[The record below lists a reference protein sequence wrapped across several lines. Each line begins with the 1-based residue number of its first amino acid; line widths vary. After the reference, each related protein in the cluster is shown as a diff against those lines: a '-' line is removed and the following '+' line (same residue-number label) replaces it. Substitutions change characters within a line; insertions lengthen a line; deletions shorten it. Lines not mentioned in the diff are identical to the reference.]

1 MRTFSHVGIPT
12 SDIHD
17 GESHNE
23 GGGFFVTD
31 YSQSSSRVEW
41 LRCESECAL
50 PEMLQ
55 TMPHVAFEV
64 DDLDAALKDAD
75 VLMEPM
81 MPKDNLR
88 IAFVIEDGAP
98 VELMQTIKN

>member
-12 SDIHD
+12 PDIHA

-31 YSQSSSRVEW
+31 FEQSDSRVEW
-41 LRCESECAL
+41 LRCEPDCAL
-50 PEMLQ
+50 PQMLQ
-55 TMPHVAFEV
+55 NMPHVAFEV
-64 DDLDAALKDAD
+64 DDLDEALKGAD
-75 VLMEPM
+75 ILMEPM
-81 MPKDNLR
+81 MPKDNLK

-98 VELMQTIKN
+98 VELMQIIKH